1 MECKKCNTA
10 ISDGE
15 EREHNG
21 ALLCED
27 CYIDVLSPAKSC
39 DPWTDYAAKSF
50 LKHNP
55 EVLLNANQSQILKVL
70 EGVDEIES
78 EALLDKLKGQL
89 SPEDAKRE
97 FAALKRLDKIAIKS
111 KNGKAMILRMA

>member
-1 MECKKCNTA
+1 MECKKCKTA

-27 CYIDVLSPAKSC
+27 CYIDVLSPAKFC
-39 DPWTDYAAKSF
+39 DPWADYAAKSS
-50 LKHNP
+50 LKNNP

-78 EALLDKLKGQL
+78 EALLDKLEGLL

-97 FAALKRLDKIAIKS
+97 CAALKRLNKIAIES
-111 KNGKAMILRMA
+111 KNGKAMIRRME